1 MSIDEV
7 EARVQALELE
17 LQKATERSRLA
28 KKAVKDAKALAKEA
42 KKDKRRARKALIAAQ
57 EEQEAVL
64 NASNSPA
71 SEAAEV
77 APKRAKRATTKK
89 VRIVD
94 GQTPPERK
102 PASRKKQIA
111 KADPAAAEQGDAVVA
126 TGEHEI
132 VFDAVGREMVE

>member
-7 EARVQALELE
+7 ETRVQALELE

-57 EEQEAVL
+57 EEQEAAL
-64 NASNSPA
+64 NASSKPV
-71 SEAAEV
+71 SEPGEV
-77 APKRAKRATTKK
+77 APKRAKRATAKR

-94 GQTPPERK
+94 SQAPRK
-102 PASRKKQIA
+102 TASRKNKTA
-111 KADPAAAEQGDAVVA
+111 NADPAETEQGDAIVA
-126 TGEHEI
+126 AQSDDSSPQSSGE
-132 VFDAVGREMVE
+132 

>member
-42 KKDKRRARKALIAAQ
+42 KRDKRRARKALIAAQ
-57 EEQEAVL
+57 EEQEAAL
-64 NASNSPA
+64 NANSAPA
-71 SEAAEV
+71 SEAADAV
-77 APKRAKRATTKK
+77 PKHAKRATAKR

-94 GQTPPERK
+94 GQAPPERK
-102 PASRKKQIA
+102 TVSTKKKMA
-111 KADPAAAEQGDAVVA
+111 KAAPAATEQGDAVVA
-126 TGEHEI
+126 AQPEDS
-132 VFDAVGREMVE
+132 FSQA